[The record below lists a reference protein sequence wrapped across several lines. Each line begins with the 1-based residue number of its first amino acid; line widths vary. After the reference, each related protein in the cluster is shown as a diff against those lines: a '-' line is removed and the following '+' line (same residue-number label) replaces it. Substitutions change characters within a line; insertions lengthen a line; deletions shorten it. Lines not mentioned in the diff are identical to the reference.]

1 MSTDEA
7 AIDGLRRWSH
17 ILLWVSIVLPAL
29 GALAAG
35 ARYYVE
41 RYEKRLSGQIT
52 AAAVQNARQAAETSQ
67 RELAEL
73 KEKAAPR
80 RLSAGQRQALLPV
93 LGRLSGRPVVV
104 ACRMMDGE
112 SCDFATDLAGVLRE
126 AGCAVPD
133 VIKTSLNDLPGY
145 LALAANGEVA
155 AEVLQTLE
163 AGLKAAQIPVQVEQ
177 VQSNSVGMWY
187 QNAPHIIVGRKL
199 PS

>member
-80 RLSAGQRQALLPV
+80 RLSRPYGVLLRLCDARASTICC
-93 LGRLSGRPVVV
+93 LGRASPH
-104 ACRMMDGE
+104 A
-112 SCDFATDLAGVLRE
+112 
-126 AGCAVPD
+126 
-133 VIKTSLNDLPGY
+133 
-145 LALAANGEVA
+145 LALALSRPCA
-155 AEVLQTLE
+155 LLR
-163 AGLKAAQIPVQVEQ
+163 L
-177 VQSNSVGMWY
+177 
-187 QNAPHIIVGRKL
+187 L
-199 PS
+199 